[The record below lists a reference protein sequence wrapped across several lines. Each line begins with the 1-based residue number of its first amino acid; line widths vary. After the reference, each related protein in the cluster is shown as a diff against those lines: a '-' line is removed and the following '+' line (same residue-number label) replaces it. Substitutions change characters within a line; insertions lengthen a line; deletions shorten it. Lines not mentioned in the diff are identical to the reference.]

1 MMLNVLECLIQFSK
15 VMEMDKNRLKEVRI
29 SEGITISSLSRASNV
44 SAKVISETERLLR
57 DPREVTK
64 SKILNGL
71 NKLTNGRAK
80 KYSFDDIFSEG

>member
-1 MMLNVLECLIQFSK
+1 MMLNVLECLNQFSG

-71 NKLTNGRAK
+71 NKLTNGRSK
-80 KYSFDDIFSEG
+80 KYSFDDIFPEG

>member
-1 MMLNVLECLIQFSK
+1 
-15 VMEMDKNRLKEVRI
+15 MDKNRLKEDRI

-44 SAKVISETERLLR
+44 SAKVVSETERLLR

-64 SKILNGL
+64 SKIINGL

-80 KYSFDDIFSEG
+80 KYSFDDIFPQE